1 MNMGLDFS
9 EILVIIVLVLVF
21 FGSKEVPNMIRQTGR
36 FIGKIRMYTDKVK
49 KEIEEIAKIA
59 EPMPSYDE
67 EIINKKQILRK
78 KYIQKRK
85 SLSEEERKQKSYT
98 ICEHIKKDKLFIN
111 AKSVMAYIETPSEVI
126 MSNFILEMFSMGKRV
141 ILPYLL
147 EDFSLGISEITNL
160 DKDISKSIYCVYE
173 PVKELRKNFFKS
185 DLQFIICP
193 GVAFDIYGGR
203 LGRGKGCYDKFLKEL
218 KGNVPIYG
226 VSFACQIMGED
237 ERLPFAY
244 HDIIMDQVITENG
257 PLIPKPN
264 EFETDNNNPK
274 IPYAG

>member
-160 DKDISKSIYCVYE
+160 DKDISKSIYGVYE

-264 EFETDNNNPK
+264 EIETDNNNPK